1 MRNDTL
7 PVHRMDEKTGK
18 KIIDAISKSN
28 RENLQCQ
35 IKAKMVV
42 DGDNVVVTIDA
53 NPCSTKGHAREV
65 IRSINQVCGLNI
77 EVDVYA

>member
-7 PVHRMDEKTGK
+7 PVHRMDEETGK

-28 RENLQCQ
+28 RKNLQCQ

-42 DGDNVVVTIDA
+42 NGEKVGVTIDD
-53 NPCSTKGHAREV
+53 NFCTNKGHAREV
-65 IRSINQVCGLNI
+65 IRGINKICGLNI
-77 EVDVYA
+77 EVDFYA